1 METKNERLDFTSAIK
16 YAFAIRFGA
25 PYSSNDVPNIG
36 IVFGSL
42 QLATLCQ
49 DYIDRAYDNDQLRL
63 DITPG
68 LVTAE
73 VKLKEVNSDKTV
85 FAAELNYDG
94 QELTDF
100 QDKTSTNGRVVLIFG
115 FKQGCDYYV
124 TGNAKDKVEDFSP
137 IVLVGCVINQ

>member
-1 METKNERLDFTSAIK
+1 METKNDRLDFTSVMK

-49 DYIDRAYDNDQLRL
+49 EYVDGAYENDQLRL

-68 LVTAE
+68 FVTAK
-73 VKLKEVNSDKTV
+73 VILKEVNSDKTV
-85 FAAELNYDG
+85 FAAELNCDG
-94 QELTDF
+94 QELMNF
-100 QDKTSTNGRVVLIFG
+100 QDKTPPSSRVVLIFG
-115 FKQGCDYYV
+115 FKRGCDYYV
-124 TGNAKDKVEDFSP
+124 AGNSKDKAEDFSP
-137 IVLVGCVINQ
+137 IVLAGFSINQ